1 MLDTNGSATACAS
14 IMLSRWTEYDYVEII
29 CDGEAI
35 ATVHREGSPSNA
47 IVVPRVWPVLCR
59 SILNFFASPD
69 EESAAPSWLRRFS
82 FGGHPGVT
90 CARWRVASSGAA
102 RGV

>member
-1 MLDTNGSATACAS
+1 MAAYTFFLWKSQQRAIPPFTIEVLDTNGSATACAS

-47 IVVPRVWPVLCR
+47 IVVPRVWPVR
-59 SILNFFASPD
+59 G
-69 EESAAPSWLRRFS
+69 SAPLQ
-82 FGGHPGVT
+82 
-90 CARWRVASSGAA
+90 
-102 RGV
+102 